1 MKRLLKNGY
10 LMFFG
15 CIVLNGNALHAV
27 VFFRN
32 TKSEKKGGKKFCCLI
47 STSWLCDV
55 YWPRLSYWA
64 RSLSLSLSLFLSLS
78 MSLFLFHVVLWILVT
93 FHSMQSLQ
101 SPMLWCSEQTA
112 SELVLVCDNFFLFF
126 LSFALTC
133 LKWEP
138 SHWQKKKYFRLFK
151 WTGFYFFYALLL
163 TQCTK
168 GLNETCSFALT
179 LCVISSVVIS
189 LVFLCSLVSY
199 VVVFFPKMLCRFK
212 HNKCLAL
219 SVRGYFHITETMNNN
234 QSIHHALLVA

>member
-1 MKRLLKNGY
+1 MQLY
-10 LMFFG
+10 FFG
-15 CIVLNGNALHAV
+15 TLKV
-27 VFFRN
+27 
-32 TKSEKKGGKKFCCLI
+32 KKKGEKSSAVWSPQAGCAMF
-47 STSWLCDV
+47 TDQG
-55 YWPRLSYWA
+55 WA
-64 RSLSLSLSLFLSLS
+64 TEPVLSLSLSPSSCLSLC
-78 MSLFLFHVVLWILVT
+78 LFFSFMWCCGSWLHSIQCNLSNPPCCDVVNKLQVNWFWFVT
-93 FHSMQSLQ
+93 
-101 SPMLWCSEQTA
+101 T
-112 SELVLVCDNFFLFF
+112 FFFFF

>member
-27 VFFRN
+27 VLFRN
-32 TKSEKKGGKKFCCLI
+32 TKSEKKRGKEVLLFDLHKLAVRCLL
-47 STSWLCDV
+47 TKAEL
-55 YWPRLSYWA
+55 LSPF
-64 RSLSLSLSLFLSLS
+64 SLSLSLSLS

-138 SHWQKKKYFRLFK
+138 SHWQKKNNILDYLNELAFI
-151 WTGFYFFYALLL
+151 FFYALLL

>member
-27 VFFRN
+27 VLFRN
-32 TKSEKKGGKKFCCLI
+32 TKSEKKGEKKFCCLI

-64 RSLSLSLSLFLSLS
+64 RSLSLSPSSCLSLCLFFSFMWCCGSWLHSIQCNLSNPPCCD
-78 MSLFLFHVVLWILVT
+78 VVNKLQVNWFWFVT
-93 FHSMQSLQ
+93 
-101 SPMLWCSEQTA
+101 T
-112 SELVLVCDNFFLFF
+112 FFFFF

-138 SHWQKKKYFRLFK
+138 SHWQKNNNILDYLNELAFI
-151 WTGFYFFYALLL
+151 FFYALLL

-199 VVVFFPKMLCRFK
+199 VVVFFSQ
-212 HNKCLAL
+212 NAL
-219 SVRGYFHITETMNNN
+219 
-234 QSIHHALLVA
+234 